1 MLNQPKRIFT
11 ESDQDDRIL
20 LGGKWRMKNFID
32 IVDNEI
38 LGWEILVK
46 PTLQDSCKNW
56 TL

>member
-20 LGGKWRMKNFID
+20 VGKWRMKNFID